1 MTECPKCH
9 KKNDKWSKCEGAC
22 PFPDSP
28 HFDATVEHIFFSN
41 ESPLCLLLKANHK
54 LSEILKDYPNGHPV
68 ASIKEVKELLSTAAL
83 EIQIDR
89 SLT

>member
-1 MTECPKCH
+1 MTDCPKCH

-22 PFPDSP
+22 PLRESP
-28 HFDATVEHIFFSN
+28 HFDAKVEHVYFSK
-41 ESPLCLLLKANHK
+41 ESPLDVLLKANHK
-54 LSEILKDYPNGHPV
+54 LSLILKDYPNGHPV
-68 ASIKEVKELLSTAAL
+68 ASIKEVKELLSTASL